1 MGGGGSKPADVYKVD
16 GYQIVTADGRQCLR
30 VDPNKIVE
38 NADENV
44 KHTSLG
50 LAWGACNPDDP
61 WQIWNAKEDGYDN
74 REHGSLGKQGDYQRN
89 ARYVNTPGKISVNN
103 VGGDGTTR
111 FLYAECIS
119 SLVNQNVEKCTTE
132 SDPFVKWFPDDY
144 DPPSGYFRNV
154 YYKSKYR
161 HWEIFKTDSG
171 DDKKVLIKYFIN
183 DSQAEPNL
191 YVNVCVSKNTA
202 GKAVLAPC
210 VPAEYF
216 LFEPKGRKT
225 DPVVQQ
231 APPGPG
237 PNAAE
242 WTANVAGPAPAPG
255 PAPPLTDAS
264 PTQAPA
270 PETSALAPAP
280 SALSSPPPS
289 AIPPPSYYDVAP
301 SPAVEEN
308 WWKKNQTM
316 LLIGGGVL
324 LCLCVFMIV
333 AFVLFM

>member
-16 GYQIVTADGRQCLR
+16 GYQIVTGDGRQCLR

-38 NADENV
+38 NEPESVTFNFKDPPFDVRFGPCDPN
-44 KHTSLG
+44 
-50 LAWGACNPDDP
+50 DP
-61 WQIWNAKEDGYDN
+61 WQIWNAKEDMEIDGTRWVELNSDG
-74 REHGSLGKQGDYQRN
+74 RVIDQGS
-89 ARYVNTPGKISVNN
+89 AFAPGKISIFNRGTDGVERYLFSPCILSTFTPDLRSLCT
-103 VGGDGTTR
+103 GDAAV
-111 FLYAECIS
+111 YAKIIDFKIKED
-119 SLVNQNVEKCTTE
+119 L
-132 SDPFVKWFPDDY
+132 
-144 DPPSGYFRNV
+144 R
-154 YYKSKYR
+154 R
-161 HWEIFKTDSG
+161 HWEIFKVDSA
-171 DDKKVLIKYFIN
+171 DQSKVNIKYHVWDPPKIEFDFCIRMRS
-183 DSQAEPNL
+183 DGS
-191 YVNVCVSKNTA
+191 VH
-202 GKAVLAPC
+202 LAPC
-210 VPAEYF
+210 VPAEHL

-242 WTANVAGPAPAPG
+242 WTANVSGPAPAPG

-280 SALSSPPPS
+280 SALSSPAPS
-289 AIPPPSYYDVAP
+289 AISYYDVAP

-316 LLIGGGVL
+316 FLIGGGVL